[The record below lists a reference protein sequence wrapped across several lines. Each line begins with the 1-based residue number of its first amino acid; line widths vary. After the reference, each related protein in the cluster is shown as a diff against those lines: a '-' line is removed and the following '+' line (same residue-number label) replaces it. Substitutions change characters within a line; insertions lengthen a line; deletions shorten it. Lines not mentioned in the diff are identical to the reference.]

1 MYLKINYFYHI
12 IYWINQNFIS
22 FCWKINTIAKKF
34 TIDIKNLKRQK
45 KTNLAINKIET
56 IINFETLPEDKIDFF
71 VNIALSI
78 YEEDN
83 NKLESFQILKKIL
96 FIKKENK
103 NLEKLE
109 IKYFLI
115 LNDIINDKLKEKKI
129 EESIKQIEE
138 EKEKKKLFKYI
149 KKFNT

>member
-1 MYLKINYFYHI
+1 M
-12 IYWINQNFIS
+12 
-22 FCWKINTIAKKF
+22 
-34 TIDIKNLKRQK
+34 
-45 KTNLAINKIET
+45 
-56 IINFETLPEDKIDFF
+56 
-71 VNIALSI
+71 
-78 YEEDN
+78 
-83 NKLESFQILKKIL
+83 LKKIL

-138 EKEKKKLFKYI
+138 EKEKKNYSNISKS
-149 KKFNT
+149 